1 MRKPS
6 LITQILAVNALL
18 LCAAVPAAI
27 AASQLDTT
35 YGAPDQMLL
44 IIAAILATVLVNG
57 IVIRRRLWPLERL
70 IGVMEKIDLQ
80 RPGARVEIPEAETSE
95 VVRLHDAFNR
105 MLTRLEDER
114 AATGAAVLNAQ
125 EDERARIARDLHD
138 EANQS
143 LTGLLLRLEA
153 SAQHAP
159 PDLQQELRETKALAT
174 QAMDELLRLA
184 RELRPSALDDHG
196 LNAALRSQMT
206 RFSSETGIA
215 VSLQTD
221 QCLDEL
227 DDNEQIVVYRTV
239 QESLSNVVRHSHARR
254 VEVEIGP
261 DRSVRVTDDG
271 DGFDLNEIQG
281 HGLIGMRERA
291 RLAGASVNVH
301 SKVGV
306 GTTIELRLGTGLP
319 FAGRRPRRM
328 SREPSDTEAA

>member
-6 LITQILAVNALL
+6 LLTQILAVNALL

-27 AASQLDTT
+27 AASKLDTS

-57 IVIRRRLWPLERL
+57 IVLRRRLWPLEHL
-70 IGVMEKIDLQ
+70 IEVMEKIDLQ
-80 RPGARVEIPEAETSE
+80 TPGARVELPEADTSD
-95 VVRLHDAFNR
+95 VVRLHEAFNR
-105 MLTRLEDER
+105 MLERLEAER
-114 AATGAAVLNAQ
+114 QATGGAVLHAQ

-143 LTGLLLRLEA
+143 LTGLLLRIEA
-153 SAQHAP
+153 AAQHAP
-159 PDLQQELRETKALAT
+159 PELQAELRETKALAT
-174 QAMDELLRLA
+174 QAMDELLSLA

-196 LNAALRSQMT
+196 LTAALRSQMS

-215 VSLQTD
+215 VSLRSD
-221 QCLDEL
+221 NCLDEL
-227 DDNEQIVVYRTV
+227 GEDEQIVVYRTV
-239 QESLSNVVRHSHARR
+239 QESLSNIVRHSNAKH
-254 VEVEIGP
+254 VEVAIGS

-271 DGFDLNEIQG
+271 DGFDLSAVQG
-281 HGLIGMRERA
+281 HGLVGMRERA
-291 RLAGASVNVH
+291 RLAGASVEVH

-306 GTTIELRLGTGLP
+306 GTTIELHLATGPP

-328 SREPSDTEAA
+328 SREQSDVEAA

>member
-6 LITQILAVNALL
+6 ILTQILAVNALL

-27 AASQLDTT
+27 AASKLDTT

-57 IVIRRRLWPLERL
+57 VVIRRRLWPLEQL

-80 RPGARVEIPEAETSE
+80 KPGARAEIPEAETIE

-105 MLTRLEDER
+105 MLDRLEAER
-114 AATGAAVLNAQ
+114 EATGGAVLHAQ

-153 SAQHAP
+153 TAQHAP
-159 PDLQQELRETKALAT
+159 PEIQAELHDTQAVAT
-174 QAMDELLRLA
+174 QAMEELLRLA

-196 LNAALRSQMT
+196 LNAALRSQAA
-206 RFSSETGIA
+206 RFSQETGIA
-215 VSLQTD
+215 VSLQSDT
-221 QCLDEL
+221 CLDEL
-227 DDNEQIVVYRTV
+227 DENEQIVVYRTV
-239 QESLSNVVRHSHARR
+239 QESLSNIVRHSHARH
-254 VEVEIGP
+254 VEVEIDA
-261 DRSVRVTDDG
+261 DRRVRVTDDG
-271 DGFDLNEIQG
+271 DGFDLNEAQG
-281 HGLIGMRERA
+281 HGLVGMRERA
-291 RLAGASVNVH
+291 RLAGASVEVH

-306 GTTIELRLGTGLP
+306 GTTVELHL
-319 FAGRRPRRM
+319 
-328 SREPSDTEAA
+328 DEAA